1 MNQVYVIL
9 KERILIK
16 MKKEELRKLYSILY
30 TEEYMMNVDIK
41 LMVNELTNNDSE
53 SFNTTLVDGTIVRVL
68 PSGMLFLNKETDNAV
83 QITLG
88 STLPSIVKNSTKED
102 LETLSNHFFLLAD
115 KLENVDDVSS
125 ISARLVSSRLNYIIK
140 TLY

>member
-1 MNQVYVIL
+1 
-9 KERILIK
+9 

-41 LMVNELTNNDSE
+41 LMVSELTNNDSE

-83 QITLG
+83 QTTLG
-88 STLPSIVKNSTKED
+88 STLPSIVKSSTKED
-102 LETLSNHFFLLAD
+102 LETLSNHLYLLAD

>member
-1 MNQVYVIL
+1 
-9 KERILIK
+9 

-41 LMVNELTNNDSE
+41 LMVSELTNNDSE
-53 SFNTTLVDGTIVRVL
+53 SFNTTLVDGTIVRVS

-88 STLPSIVKNSTKED
+88 STLPSIVKSSTKED
-102 LETLSNHFFLLAD
+102 LETLSNHFYLLAD

>member
-1 MNQVYVIL
+1 
-9 KERILIK
+9 

-41 LMVNELTNNDSE
+41 LMVSELTNNDSE
-53 SFNTTLVDGTIVRVL
+53 SFNTTLVDGTIVRAL

>member
-1 MNQVYVIL
+1 
-9 KERILIK
+9 

-41 LMVNELTNNDSE
+41 LIVSELTNNDSK
-53 SFNTTLVDGTIVRVL
+53 SYTTTLVDGAVVRVL
-68 PSGMLFLNKETDNAV
+68 PSGIVFMKKDTDDMI

-88 STLPSIVKNSTKED
+88 STLPSIVKNSTKEE
-102 LETLSNHFFLLAD
+102 LEILSNYFYLLAE
-115 KLENVDDVSS
+115 KLEDIDNVSS
-125 ISARLVSSRLNYIIK
+125 ISAGLVSSRLNYIIK

>member
-1 MNQVYVIL
+1 
-9 KERILIK
+9 

-41 LMVNELTNNDSE
+41 LIVSELTNNDSK
-53 SFNTTLVDGTIVRVL
+53 SFTTTLVDGAVVRVL
-68 PSGMLFLNKETDNAV
+68 SSGIVFIKKDTDDMI

-88 STLPSIVKNSTKED
+88 STLPSIVKNSTKEE
-102 LETLSNHFFLLAD
+102 LEILANYFYLLAE
-115 KLENVDDVSS
+115 KLEDIDNVSS
-125 ISARLVSSRLNYIIK
+125 ISAGLVSSRLNYIIK

>member
-1 MNQVYVIL
+1 
-9 KERILIK
+9 

-41 LMVNELTNNDSE
+41 LMVSELTNNDSE

-68 PSGMLFLNKETDNAV
+68 PSGMLFLNKDTDNAV

-88 STLPSIVKNSTKED
+88 STLPSIVKSSTKED
-102 LETLSNHFFLLAD
+102 LETLSNHFYLLAD

>member
-1 MNQVYVIL
+1 
-9 KERILIK
+9 

-41 LMVNELTNNDSE
+41 LIVSELTNNDSK
-53 SFNTTLVDGTIVRVL
+53 SYTTTLVDGAVVRVL
-68 PSGMLFLNKETDNAV
+68 PSGIVFMKKDTDDMI

-88 STLPSIVKNSTKED
+88 STLPSIVKNSTKEE
-102 LETLSNHFFLLAD
+102 LEILSNYFYLLAEN
-115 KLENVDDVSS
+115 LEDIDNVSS
-125 ISARLVSSRLNYIIK
+125 ISAGLVSSRLNYIIK

>member
-1 MNQVYVIL
+1 MN
-9 KERILIK
+9 
-16 MKKEELRKLYSILY
+16 KEELRKLYSILY

-41 LMVNELTNNDSE
+41 LMVSELTNNDSSK

>member
-1 MNQVYVIL
+1 MN
-9 KERILIK
+9 
-16 MKKEELRKLYSILY
+16 KEELRKLYSILY

-41 LMVNELTNNDSE
+41 LMVGELTNNDSE

-68 PSGMLFLNKETDNAV
+68 PSGMLFLNKETDNTV

>member
-1 MNQVYVIL
+1 
-9 KERILIK
+9 

-41 LMVNELTNNDSE
+41 LMVSELTNNDSE

-88 STLPSIVKNSTKED
+88 STLPSIVKSSTKED
-102 LETLSNHFFLLAD
+102 LETLSNHFYLFAD

-125 ISARLVSSRLNYIIK
+125 MSARLVSSRLNYIIK

>member
-1 MNQVYVIL
+1 
-9 KERILIK
+9 

-41 LMVNELTNNDSE
+41 LMVSELTNNDSE

-102 LETLSNHFFLLAD
+102 LETLSNHFYLLAD
-115 KLENVDDVSS
+115 KLEDVDDVSS

>member
-1 MNQVYVIL
+1 MN
-9 KERILIK
+9 
-16 MKKEELRKLYSILY
+16 KEELRKLYSILY
-30 TEEYMMNVDIK
+30 AEEYMMNVDIK
-41 LMVNELTNNDSE
+41 LMVSELTNNDSSK
-53 SFNTTLVDGTIVRVL
+53 SFTTTLVDGTIVRVL

-88 STLPSIVKNSTKED
+88 STLPSIVKSSTKED
-102 LETLSNHFFLLAD
+102 LETLSNHFYLLAD

>member
-1 MNQVYVIL
+1 
-9 KERILIK
+9 

-41 LMVNELTNNDSE
+41 LMVGELTNNDSE

-68 PSGMLFLNKETDNAV
+68 PSGMLFLNKETDNVV
-83 QITLG
+83 QIALG
-88 STLPSIVKNSTKED
+88 STLPSIVKSSTKED
-102 LETLSNHFFLLAD
+102 LETLSNHFYLLAD

>member
-1 MNQVYVIL
+1 MN
-9 KERILIK
+9 
-16 MKKEELRKLYSILY
+16 KEELRKLYSILY

-41 LMVNELTNNDSE
+41 LMVSELTNNDSE
-53 SFNTTLVDGTIVRVL
+53 SFNTTLVDGVIVRVL

-102 LETLSNHFFLLAD
+102 LETLSNHFYLLAD

>member
-1 MNQVYVIL
+1 
-9 KERILIK
+9 

-41 LMVNELTNNDSE
+41 LIVSELTNNDSSK
-53 SFNTTLVDGTIVRVL
+53 SFTTTLVDGTIVRVL
-68 PSGMLFLNKETDNAV
+68 SSGISFLNKDTDDVV

-88 STLPSIVKNSTKED
+88 STLPSVVKNSTKED
-102 LETLSNHFFLLAD
+102 LEALSNKFYLLAD
-115 KLENVDDVSS
+115 KLEDIDNVSS
-125 ISARLVSSRLNYIIK
+125 ISAGLVSSRLNYIIK

>member
-1 MNQVYVIL
+1 
-9 KERILIK
+9 

-41 LMVNELTNNDSE
+41 LMVGELTNNDSE
-53 SFNTTLVDGTIVRVL
+53 SFNTTLVDGTIVRAL

-102 LETLSNHFFLLAD
+102 LETLSNHFYLLAD
-115 KLENVDDVSS
+115 KLEDVDNVSS

>member
-1 MNQVYVIL
+1 
-9 KERILIK
+9 

-41 LMVNELTNNDSE
+41 LIVSELTNNDSSK
-53 SFNTTLVDGTIVRVL
+53 SFTTTLVDGTIVRVL
-68 PSGMLFLNKETDNAV
+68 SSGISFLNKDTDDVV

-88 STLPSIVKNSTKED
+88 STLPSVVKNSTKED
-102 LETLSNHFFLLAD
+102 LEALSNKFYLLAD

>member
-1 MNQVYVIL
+1 
-9 KERILIK
+9 

-41 LMVNELTNNDSE
+41 LIVSELTNNDSK
-53 SFNTTLVDGTIVRVL
+53 SYTTTLVDGTIVRVL
-68 PSGMLFLNKETDNAV
+68 SSGISFLNKDTDDVV

-88 STLPSIVKNSTKED
+88 STLPSVVKNSTKED
-102 LETLSNHFFLLAD
+102 LESLSNKFYLLAD
-115 KLENVDDVSS
+115 KLEDIDNVSS
-125 ISARLVSSRLNYIIK
+125 ISAGLVSSRLNYIVK

>member
-1 MNQVYVIL
+1 
-9 KERILIK
+9 

-41 LMVNELTNNDSE
+41 LMVSELTNNDSE

-68 PSGMLFLNKETDNAV
+68 PSEMLFLNKETDNAV

-88 STLPSIVKNSTKED
+88 STLPSIVKSSTKED
-102 LETLSNHFFLLAD
+102 LETLSNHFYLLAD

>member
-1 MNQVYVIL
+1 MN
-9 KERILIK
+9 
-16 MKKEELRKLYSILY
+16 KEELRKLYSILY

-41 LMVNELTNNDSE
+41 LMVGELTNNDNE

-115 KLENVDDVSS
+115 KLGNVDDVSS

>member
-1 MNQVYVIL
+1 MN
-9 KERILIK
+9 
-16 MKKEELRKLYSILY
+16 KEELRKLYSILY

-53 SFNTTLVDGTIVRVL
+53 SFNTTLVDGTIVRAL

>member
-1 MNQVYVIL
+1 
-9 KERILIK
+9 

-41 LMVNELTNNDSE
+41 LIVSELTNNDSK
-53 SFNTTLVDGTIVRVL
+53 SYTTTLVDGAVVRVL
-68 PSGMLFLNKETDNAV
+68 ESGIIFMKKDTDDMI

-88 STLPSIVKNSTKED
+88 STLPSIVKNSTKEE
-102 LETLSNHFFLLAD
+102 LETLSNYFYLLAE
-115 KLENVDDVSS
+115 KLEDIDNVSS
-125 ISARLVSSRLNYIIK
+125 ISAGLVSSRLNYIIK

>member
-1 MNQVYVIL
+1 
-9 KERILIK
+9 

-41 LMVNELTNNDSE
+41 LMVSELTNNDSE
-53 SFNTTLVDGTIVRVL
+53 SFNTTLVDGIIVRVL

-88 STLPSIVKNSTKED
+88 STLPSIVKNSTKEE
-102 LETLSNHFFLLAD
+102 LEILSNYFYLLAE
-115 KLENVDDVSS
+115 KLEDIDNVSS
-125 ISARLVSSRLNYIIK
+125 ISAGLVSSRLNYIIK

>member
-1 MNQVYVIL
+1 
-9 KERILIK
+9 

-41 LMVNELTNNDSE
+41 LMVSELTNNDSE

-88 STLPSIVKNSTKED
+88 STLPSVVKNSTKED
-102 LETLSNHFFLLAD
+102 LEALSNKFYLLAD

-125 ISARLVSSRLNYIIK
+125 ISAGLVSSRLNYIIK

>member
-1 MNQVYVIL
+1 
-9 KERILIK
+9 

-41 LMVNELTNNDSE
+41 LMVSELTNNDSE

-88 STLPSIVKNSTKED
+88 STLPSIVKSSTKED
-102 LETLSNHFFLLAD
+102 LETISNHFYLLAD

>member
-1 MNQVYVIL
+1 
-9 KERILIK
+9 

-41 LMVNELTNNDSE
+41 LIVSELTNNDSK
-53 SFNTTLVDGTIVRVL
+53 SYTTTLVDGTIVRVL

-88 STLPSIVKNSTKED
+88 STLPSIVKSSTKED
-102 LETLSNHFFLLAD
+102 LETLSNHFYLLAD

>member
-1 MNQVYVIL
+1 
-9 KERILIK
+9 

-41 LMVNELTNNDSE
+41 LMVSELTNNDSE

-68 PSGMLFLNKETDNAV
+68 PSGMLFLNKDTDNAV

-88 STLPSIVKNSTKED
+88 STLPSIVKTSTKED
-102 LETLSNHFFLLAD
+102 LETLSNHFYLLAD

>member
-1 MNQVYVIL
+1 MN
-9 KERILIK
+9 
-16 MKKEELRKLYSILY
+16 KEELRKLYYILY

-41 LMVNELTNNDSE
+41 LIVSELTNNDSSK
-53 SFNTTLVDGTIVRVL
+53 SFTTTLVDGTIVRVL

-88 STLPSIVKNSTKED
+88 STLPSIVKTSTKED
-102 LETLSNHFFLLAD
+102 LETLSNHFYLLAD

>member
-1 MNQVYVIL
+1 MN
-9 KERILIK
+9 
-16 MKKEELRKLYSILY
+16 KEELRKLYSILY

-41 LMVNELTNNDSE
+41 LIVGKLTNNDSE
-53 SFNTTLVDGTIVRVL
+53 SFNTTLVDGTIVRAL

>member
-1 MNQVYVIL
+1 
-9 KERILIK
+9 

-41 LMVNELTNNDSE
+41 LMVSELTNNDSE
-53 SFNTTLVDGTIVRVL
+53 SFNTTLVDGTIVRVS

>member
-1 MNQVYVIL
+1 
-9 KERILIK
+9 

-41 LMVNELTNNDSE
+41 LMVSELTNNDSE

-83 QITLG
+83 QITLR
-88 STLPSIVKNSTKED
+88 STLPSIVKSSTKED
-102 LETLSNHFFLLAD
+102 LETLSNHFYLLAD

>member
-1 MNQVYVIL
+1 
-9 KERILIK
+9 

-41 LMVNELTNNDSE
+41 LMVSELTSE

-68 PSGMLFLNKETDNAV
+68 PSGMLFLNKDTDNAV

-88 STLPSIVKNSTKED
+88 STLPSIVKTSTKED
-102 LETLSNHFFLLAD
+102 LETLSNHFYLLAD

>member
-1 MNQVYVIL
+1 
-9 KERILIK
+9 

-41 LMVNELTNNDSE
+41 LMVGELTNNDSE

-88 STLPSIVKNSTKED
+88 SILPSIVKNSTKED